1 MASFQETVGEQF
13 SQLFTTLTG
22 VSAQSRTLSDQVRSI
37 QKALRSA
44 SKQAR
49 ASQKKNQ
56 EPMNLSKDLA
66 KFLSVGADTKLTKA
80 EVMKSVSEYI
90 KTHNL
95 QIETDKR
102 KFNPDTKMSKVFGMK
117 KGDALTFVEINKHV
131 SSHLTKTSA
140 SA

>member
-1 MASFQETVGEQF
+1 MASIQETIGEQF
-13 SQLFTTLTG
+13 TQLFSTLTSVG
-22 VSAQSRTLSDQVRSI
+22 NQSRTLTDQVRSI
-37 QKALRSA
+37 QKALRGA

-56 EPMNLSKDLA
+56 VPMNLSKDLA

-90 KTHNL
+90 KTNNL

-102 KFNPDTKMSKVFGMK
+102 KFNPDSKMSKVFGMK
-117 KGDALTFVEINKHV
+117 KGDSLTFVEINKHV
-131 SSHLTKTSA
+131 SSHLSKVSA
-140 SA
+140 

>member
-1 MASFQETVGEQF
+1 MASIQESIGEQF
-13 SQLFTTLTG
+13 SQFYTTLSS
-22 VSAQSRTLSDQVRSI
+22 VSTQTKSLSDQVRTL
-37 QKALRSA
+37 QKSLRSA

-80 EVMKSVSEYI
+80 EVMKTVSEYI

-95 QIETDKR
+95 QVETDKR
-102 KFNPDTKMSKVFGMK
+102 RFTPDTKLSKVFGMK
-117 KGDALTFVEINKHV
+117 KGDSLTFVEINKHV
-131 SSHLTKTSA
+131 SGHLTKASA